1 MELIQDKST
10 AIIPEGEYDVASN
23 TVLRR
28 GQVVVL
34 TDGKVTAADASQSGA
49 ILGICLENHTGEA
62 SYLDPRANGVRIRVA
77 DGPNTIFAC
86 PAPVITATGGSTTT
100 VADTALAT
108 FADDAFNGGVLKLLA
123 RAASST
129 NSGAIGTVY
138 GISDYTGT
146 SKTFTL
152 DETLAGA
159 VAAGDQYEVYPP
171 IGSSLGSLD
180 TNRDR
185 LTLGSAASD
194 FALKVVGHDV
204 PNGRIYLM
212 AKIHIYASSAE

>member
-1 MELIQDKST
+1 M
-10 AIIPEGEYDVASN
+10 
-23 TVLRR
+23 
-28 GQVVVL
+28 
-34 TDGKVTAADASQSGA
+34 
-49 ILGICLENHTGEA
+49 
-62 SYLDPRANGVRIRVA
+62 
-77 DGPNTIFAC
+77 
-86 PAPVITATGGSTTT
+86 
-100 VADTALAT
+100 
-108 FADDAFNGGVLKLLA
+108 LKLVV

-204 PNGRIYLM
+204 RT
-212 AKIHIYASSAE
+212 AEFI